1 MKNGKVDE
9 DMPFGFGSNNA
20 LTSMDEVVKE
30 LNGLQHNEAGAA
42 TSNLS
47 AMDFWLITDS
57 GYQPVGFVLGNSV
70 MSMGVSGGI
79 ATAFKGMQRG
89 ELTQLTQLMY
99 TARELSLQRMKAE
112 ADALHADA
120 VVNVNVEI
128 IHRSEDVMEVVA
140 TGTAVKKVGE
150 PSGRAVTLQVKG

>member
-1 MKNGKVDE
+1 MA
-9 DMPFGFGSNNA
+9 FGFGGNNP
-20 LTSMDEVVKE
+20 LTSMDDVVKE
-30 LNGLQHNEAGAA
+30 LNGLQQHQAGAA

-57 GYQPVGFVLGNSV
+57 GYRPLGFVLGNSV
-70 MSMGVSGGI
+70 MSMGISGGI
-79 ATAFKGMQRG
+79 ATAFKGLQRG
-89 ELTQLTQLMY
+89 ELGQLTQLMY

-120 VVNVNVEI
+120 VVNVNIEI

-140 TGTAVKKVGE
+140 TGTAVQKVGE
-150 PSGRAVTLQVKG
+150 PSGRTVTLQVK